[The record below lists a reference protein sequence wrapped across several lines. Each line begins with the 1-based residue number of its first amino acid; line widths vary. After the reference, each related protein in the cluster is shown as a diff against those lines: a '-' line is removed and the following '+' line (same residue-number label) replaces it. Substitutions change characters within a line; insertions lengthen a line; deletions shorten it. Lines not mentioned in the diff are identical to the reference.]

1 MLKLST
7 VVLLALLLA
16 GCATSGREI
25 TQSHVNQVVEGQTTR
40 ADLVAMLGQPNTMT
54 QNHDGTSVL
63 GWGYAHIGFMGIGT
77 RLQAFSVILGP
88 DGTVQG
94 YSRTDSGQ
102 PGAR

>member
-7 VVLLALLLA
+7 VALLLLLA

-25 TQSHVNQVVEGQTTR
+25 TQSQMDQIVEGQTTR
-40 ADLVAMLGQPNTMT
+40 SDLIAMLGQPNSVTR
-54 QNHDGTSVL
+54 NHDGTHVL
-63 GWGYAHIGFMGIGT
+63 GWGYAHVGFMGIGT
-77 RLQAFSVILGP
+77 RIQGFSVILGP

-94 YSRTDSGQ
+94 YSRTDSGY